1 MVQPNKPQAPAATVG
16 FVFPQ
21 EAEDALARGEML
33 EAIRA
38 LRMANRHLDLK
49 SAKEAI
55 ESYAASARP
64 GPAKQAKQAMPRMP
78 RVPTV
83 VEGDDGSP
91 GVLLVVILVV
101 LAAALW
107 WLFGAA

>member
-1 MVQPNKPQAPAATVG
+1 MVQPNKPQVPDATVG

-21 EAEDALARGEML
+21 EAEEALARGEML

-64 GPAKQAKQAMPRMP
+64 APAKQALPRTP

-91 GVLLVVILVV
+91 RALLVVICVV

-107 WLFGAA
+107 WLFGVA